1 MKKLLLSFVYAAV
14 LLMILFTG
22 CKTSNPYLKLNGYT
36 APEKIKINTDYNIEG
51 TIECNDTIK
60 CAGIKI
66 KDIDSNRY
74 EISKTLN
81 NHENVFDLDRLNEYI
96 DFGRLTKGEKTIEVI
111 VVRNNYQ
118 EILQKDNF
126 VVYE

>member
-1 MKKLLLSFVYAAV
+1 MKKLVLSFVYSAC

-22 CKTSNPYLKLNGYT
+22 CKSHDSYLNLKGYT
-36 APEKIKINTDYNIEG
+36 APERIKINTDYNIEG

-96 DFGRLTKGEKTIEVI
+96 DFGRLTKGEKTIEVV
-111 VVRNNYQ
+111 VVRNNSQ

-126 VVYE
+126 VVE

>member
-1 MKKLLLSFVYAAV
+1 MS
-14 LLMILFTG
+14 LFTG

-81 NHENVFDLDRLNEYI
+81 NHENVFDLDRLNDYI

>member
-1 MKKLLLSFVYAAV
+1 MKKLLLIFVCVAV
-14 LLMILFTG
+14 LLIVLLTG
-22 CKTSNPYLKLNGYT
+22 CRIHNPYINLKGYN

-66 KDIDSNRY
+66 KDISTNRY

-81 NHENVFDLDRLNEYI
+81 NHENVFDLDRLNEYV
-96 DFGRLTKGEKTIEVI
+96 DFGRLSKGEKTIEVV
-111 VVRNNYQ
+111 VVRNNSQ
-118 EILQKDNF
+118 EVIQKDNF
-126 VVYE
+126 FVE

>member
-1 MKKLLLSFVYAAV
+1 MKKLVLSFVYSAF

-22 CKTSNPYLKLNGYT
+22 CKSHDSYLNLNGYT
-36 APEKIKINTDYNIEG
+36 APERIKINTDYNIEG

-96 DFGRLTKGEKTIEVI
+96 DFGRLTKGEKTIEVV
-111 VVRNNYQ
+111 VVRNNSQ

-126 VVYE
+126 VVE